1 MRSDDAFR
9 PSLPAFATL
18 FSLLW
23 MGGWSLLSSDLALA
37 QATPPPTREEPVREI
52 LHGVEIVDPY
62 RWLEDQESPE
72 TRRWIDAQ
80 NAHTDA
86 QLGSRPGREALEKR
100 FAELLKV
107 DSFNLPTPNR
117 AGDRYFFS
125 RRLANQERSSIV
137 LRRGLGGTDEV
148 LIDPHPW
155 REDHS
160 LSVGISSISEAGHRL
175 AYTVR
180 DSGQDEV
187 EIRVFDV
194 DARKDVGEVLP
205 RARYFGALL
214 SPAGDTLYYSKL
226 TPAGPRVS
234 SHALGTPVTEDREL
248 FGAGLGPEKL
258 LGLQLSED
266 GRWLCAVVYFG
277 ASADVTEVHVNDL
290 TSGRGFQPIVT
301 GIEARFLP
309 EIAGGQL
316 YLLTNWQAPNG
327 RLLKVDLARPERE
340 AWREIVPERSG
351 AVLEASSAAAGRL
364 FLSYLENV
372 QSKVVSVSPEG
383 AQLGE
388 IPFDTPGT
396 VAAVVG
402 RWDAKEV
409 FYGFTSFVV
418 PSQNWR
424 LDVASGQRTIW
435 SKTSVPVATGEME
448 AKQVWFTS
456 KDGTKVPMFVVHK
469 KGLALTGDHP
479 TLLTGYGGF
488 NLSLSPFFSSMA
500 AAWVERGGVYAVANL
515 RGGGEF
521 GEAWHQA
528 AMQEKKQ
535 TTFDDFAAAAEW
547 LIRERYTRPERL
559 AVSGGSNGGLLVGA
573 LLTQRPDLVGAVVCS
588 YPLLDMVRYHR
599 FLVAKYWVPEYG
611 SADDEAEFRAL
622 LAYSPYHNVK
632 KGTHYPAVLFVT
644 GDGDTRVAP
653 LHARKMAAR
662 MQAAA
667 GGERPILLRYH
678 ARAGHAGGQATSQD
692 VIDQAEAMRFLLW
705 QLGVEA
711 QAPPAAAR

>member
-1 MRSDDAFR
+1 MTPTRLS
-9 PSLPAFATL
+9 PTSSPAHCAL

-23 MGGWSLLSSDLALA
+23 MGGLSLLMPALA
-37 QATPPPTREEPVREI
+37 VARPTAPPTREEPVREQ

-62 RWLEDQESPE
+62 QWLEDQESPE

-80 NAHTDA
+80 NAYTDTL
-86 QLGSRPGREALEKR
+86 LGARPGREALEKR
-100 FAELLKV
+100 FSELLKV
-107 DSFNLPTPNR
+107 DSFSLPWANL

-125 RRLANQERSSIV
+125 RRLANQERSTIV

-160 LSVGISSISEAGHRL
+160 LAVGLWSVSERGDRL
-175 AYTVR
+175 VYWVR

-194 DARKDVGEVLP
+194 DGKKDVGETLP

-214 SPAGDTLYYSKL
+214 SPKADTLYYSKL
-226 TPAGPRVS
+226 GAEGPRVYA
-234 SHALGTPVTEDREL
+234 HVLGRPVAEDREL
-248 FGAGLGPEKL
+248 FGTGLGPEKIL
-258 LGLQLSED
+258 DLGLSAD
-266 GRWLCAVVYFG
+266 GRYLVAVVYFG

-290 TSGRGFQPIVT
+290 AAGRGFAPIVT

-316 YLLTNWQAPNG
+316 FLQTNWQAPNG
-327 RLLKVDLARPERE
+327 RLLRVDLARPARE
-340 AWREIVPERSG
+340 HWQEIVPERGS
-351 AVLEASSAAAGRL
+351 AVMEFFTAAAGRL
-364 FLSYLENV
+364 FVNYLENV
-372 QSKVVSVSPEG
+372 RSKVVSFSAQG
-383 AQLGE
+383 AELGE
-388 IPFDTPGT
+388 IALDTLGT
-396 VAAVVG
+396 VGGVVG
-402 RWDAKEV
+402 RWEGKEA
-409 FYGFTSFVV
+409 FFMFSSFVV
-418 PSQNWR
+418 PPQIWR
-424 LDVASGQRTIW
+424 LEVATGRRTIW
-435 SKTSVPVATGEME
+435 AETSVPIAAAEMA

-469 KGLALTGDHP
+469 KGLALTADHP

-488 NLSLSPFFSSMA
+488 NLSMSPFFSATA

-528 AMQEKKQ
+528 AMREKKQ
-535 TTFDDFAAAAEW
+535 ATFDDFAAAAEW
-547 LIRERYTRPERL
+547 LVRERYTRPDRL
-559 AVSGGSNGGLLVGA
+559 AVAGGSNGGLLVGA
-573 LLTQRPDLVGAVVCS
+573 LLTQRPDLVGAVVCV

-599 FLVAKYWVPEYG
+599 FLVAKYWAPEYG
-611 SADDEAEFRAL
+611 SAEDAAELRAL

-632 KGTHYPAVLFVT
+632 QGTHYPAVLFVT

-662 MQAAA
+662 MQSAT

-678 ARAGHAGGQATSQD
+678 ARAGHAGGQATSQE

-705 QLGVEA
+705 QLGVEGA
-711 QAPPAAAR
+711 GTP